1 MESVHLG
8 VARRIVPELLDSLRA
23 RARVLQRIR
32 LLQPIGRRALAV
44 EMGLTERVLRAE
56 VDFLRE
62 QGLVMAAAAGMSL
75 SDEGNALLEEI
86 EPLLASI
93 EGRAELANALARVLA
108 ISTVIVVSGDS
119 DREEWVKDTLGL
131 AAARYLRSNLQ
142 DTDILAVTGGSTM
155 AAVARMMTDKGMPLP
170 IEVVPARGGL
180 GEEVALQANT
190 IAEHLALQLGGRSI
204 MLHVP
209 DRLTEGTLQQLMHE
223 PLVEQSLAEVRR
235 ATVVVHGLGDAIQM
249 AFRRRLSNSE
259 VEMLNQRRAIAE
271 AFGYYFNPE
280 GETVYNMTVLGLSLA
295 DLAGLRLVVAVAGG
309 ASKAPA
315 IAACSRAYRVD
326 VLVTDEGAA
335 KALLSGTEAQLETS
349 ATQALFPAQV

>member
-1 MESVHLG
+1 MEAVNLG
-8 VARRIVPELLDSLRA
+8 VARRIVPELLDTLRA

-32 LLQPIGRRALAV
+32 LLQPIGRRALAM

-75 SDEGNALLEEI
+75 SDEGNALLEEL

-93 EGRAELANALARVLA
+93 EGRAELAIALARVLA
-108 ISTVIVVSGDS
+108 IPTVIVVSGNS
-119 DREEWVKDTLGL
+119 DREDWVKNTLGL
-131 AAARYLRSNLQ
+131 AAARYLRFTLQ
-142 DTDILAVTGGSTM
+142 ASDVLAVTGGSTM
-155 AAVARMMTDKGMPLP
+155 AAVARMMPDKGLPMP
-170 IEVVPARGGL
+170 IEVVPARGGM

-190 IAEHLALQLGGRSI
+190 IAEHLAGHLGGRSI

-209 DRLTEGTLQQLMHE
+209 DRLAEGTLQQLMHE

-235 ATVVVHGLGDAIQM
+235 TTVVIHGLGDAIQM
-249 AFRRRLSNSE
+249 ALRRQLSSE
-259 VEMLNQRRAIAE
+259 ETEMLRQRRAVAE

-280 GETVYNMTVLGLSLA
+280 GEIVYSMTTVGLRLTDLA
-295 DLAGLRLVVAVAGG
+295 DLRLVVAVAGG
-309 ASKAPA
+309 DSKAPA
-315 IAACSRAYRVD
+315 IAACAKAYRMD

-335 KALLSGTEAQLETS
+335 KALLSGVSAQAETS
-349 ATQALFPAQV
+349 ATQALYPVHV